1 VLAVEDALLEHRVVS
16 KARLRKRLPGAMRYG
31 TLTAVLNHLEASGK
45 IAYDGRTVLWMLPN
59 EKLDAPDGASAVIKT
74 GVQGASHGSHDREF
88 QG

>member
-1 VLAVEDALLEHRVVS
+1 
-16 KARLRKRLPGAMRYG
+16 
-31 TLTAVLNHLEASGK
+31 
-45 IAYDGRTVLWMLPN
+45 MLPS